1 MTTEIRAPIVIRGWV
16 VLRDL
21 HVDRVEVDRTDW
33 EWGPLPYVSE
43 YGEDKDVLVF
53 HEIGADRMTDRV
65 EADVNITEPIHQ
77 LIDAADISAHRWVA
91 GKAELD
97 DDSLRRMV
105 DPLATARTAARLLDE
120 QMQADPAVIAQLLSA
135 LSELNRMI
143 RQLRGEA
150 AE

>member
-1 MTTEIRAPIVIRGWV
+1 MTTEIRVPIKLAGWV

-21 HVDRVEVDRTDW
+21 RVERVEVERNSW
-33 EWGPLPYVSE
+33 EWGPIPYVSE
-43 YGEDKDVLVF
+43 YGDQTDVIVF
-53 HEIGADRMTDRV
+53 HEVGADRMTDRF

-105 DPLATARTAARLLDE
+105 DPLATARGAARLLDE
-120 QMQADPAVIAQLLSA
+120 QMQADPEVIRTLRSSLN
-135 LSELNRMI
+135 ELNRMI
-143 RQLRGEA
+143 RQLRGEPT
-150 AE
+150 